1 MHTFKYTH
9 TVGENGQ
16 VVHWMCACCISKRSW
31 WIRSRS
37 LNKYTHAHAHR
48 VINSSL
54 EGNCFNETSLQWDNG
69 QWVTVVKMIEWVCRY
84 AKESHC
90 VLFLVSCRRSCTG
103 VKCCTSS
110 NTLAYVTCKFCV
122 CVQRIQ
128 GSNLLFF
135 FPLPT
140 RPRLQAQRKF
150 AQSQPNSPS
159 TTPIKV
165 ADSGGLNAGLSTVPS
180 TSLSSLSASSLSS
193 SIQDLSRRKPKT
205 EDFLTFLCLRGKM
218 QQSGADGDIITCVPT
233 TSGRAGKHIV

>member
-37 LNKYTHAHAHR
+37 LNKYTHARAHR

-90 VLFLVSCRRSCTG
+90 VLFLVSCRRSCIG

-122 CVQRIQ
+122 ACKGYKGLTCCFSFPFQQ
-128 GSNLLFF
+128 GLGSRPRGSL
-135 FPLPT
+135 PSRSPT
-140 RPRLQAQRKF
+140 RPALRPSKWLTRAAWTPACPRCHPRPSRPSLLHPCPPPSRTSPGASPRRRTF
-150 AQSQPNSPS
+150 SPS
-159 TTPIKV
+159 
-165 ADSGGLNAGLSTVPS
+165 
-180 TSLSSLSASSLSS
+180 SASEVRC
-193 SIQDLSRRKPKT
+193 SRVEQMET
-205 EDFLTFLCLRGKM
+205 
-218 QQSGADGDIITCVPT
+218 
-233 TSGRAGKHIV
+233 